1 MSSITTKKAIAYAF
15 KELLLEKPISKITIN
30 DISERC
36 EINRQTFYY
45 HFQDIID
52 LVEWICIEDA
62 EKNLKELN
70 YSSWQENFMAIF
82 ETMKKDRPFIL
93 NIYRSVS
100 LDNLINYLYKLV
112 YPLIYRVVDEKAS
125 KYVVTEQDKKF
136 IADFYKYSFVSIVL
150 NWIENNM
157 NENPNNIVNKVSNLV
172 TGTIQHACIAINGKI

>member
-70 YSSWQENFMAIF
+70 YSSWQENFMSIF

-93 NIYRSVS
+93 NINRSVS

-136 IADFYKYSFVSIVL
+136 IADFYKYALVNVVLEWIKNDMKDDYKIIV
-150 NWIENNM
+150 E
-157 NENPNNIVNKVSNLV
+157 KVSVLLK
-172 TGTIQHACIAINGKI
+172 GTIDQALINLKRN

>member
-70 YSSWQENFMAIF
+70 YSSWQETFIAIF
-82 ETMKKDRPFIL
+82 ETMKKDRPLF
-93 NIYRSVS
+93 
-100 LDNLINYLYKLV
+100 
-112 YPLIYRVVDEKAS
+112 
-125 KYVVTEQDKKF
+125 
-136 IADFYKYSFVSIVL
+136 
-150 NWIENNM
+150 
-157 NENPNNIVNKVSNLV
+157 
-172 TGTIQHACIAINGKI
+172 